1 MKIILNRCYD
11 KSKYTEDIIGDF
23 GFISFTKEFTYLG
36 YIVAYDLDDYADI
49 TSRIRKAS
57 QAIVA
62 LIFFWDSDHVDIGA
76 KVLIYLAIPV
86 NLLPL
91 GMLISGFNKSSNK
104 KKEVF
109 HMKYLRRLLKIKWD
123 DLRELKIK
131 NIQVRENFKNVDTI
145 ENIISKRRLIFIG
158 KVIRMPCKC
167 VQVRLISPFHTNMT
181 FR

>member
-36 YIVAYDLDDYADI
+36 YIVSYDLDDYADI

-76 KVLIYLAIPV
+76 KVLIYLAIQA
-86 NLLPL
+86 NLLPS
-91 GMLISGFNKSSNK
+91 GIPISSFNKSSNK
-104 KKEVF
+104 KNRSFSHEMPKTF
-109 HMKYLRRLLKIKWD
+109 T
-123 DLRELKIK
+123 
-131 NIQVRENFKNVDTI
+131 EN
-145 ENIISKRRLIFIG
+145 
-158 KVIRMPCKC
+158 
-167 VQVRLISPFHTNMT
+167 
-181 FR
+181 